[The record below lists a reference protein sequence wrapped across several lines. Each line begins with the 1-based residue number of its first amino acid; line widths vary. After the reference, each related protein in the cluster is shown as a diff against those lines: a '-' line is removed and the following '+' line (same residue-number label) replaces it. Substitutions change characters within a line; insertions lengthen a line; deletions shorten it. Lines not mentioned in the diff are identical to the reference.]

1 MDACASCSDVSSGCA
16 APACGTTAVRSAI
29 GRLAPAPRCRARRS
43 SAHVRPPPPPPTPP
57 PTAVGEPQ
65 EVEGLR
71 FALSSTASVVPGEA
85 PELDQ
90 PRLLRMQ
97 LQPELLQPL

>member
-1 MDACASCSDVSSGCA
+1 MVVECQHLGAQSRAGGQ
-16 APACGTTAVRSAI
+16 PEHHE
-29 GRLAPAPRCRARRS
+29 LARA
-43 SAHVRPPPPPPTPP
+43 PP

-85 PELDQ
+85 PDLDQ

-97 LQPELLQPL
+97 LQPELLQPLGHFALETLGVAPELEPGDPVV